1 MSKVNMRART
11 LDPTKPMPIFNSADE
26 PDILNPNT
34 AISRAMLM
42 MPTGMEKEEEEVRTR
57 SLTRHLIPT
66 HNAQEHHIQVAISQQ
81 ASGYTLETQLVIPIP
96 EASIFAPDYE
106 VHCQ

>member
-26 PDILNPNT
+26 PEILNPNT

-42 MPTGMEKEEEEVRTR
+42 MPTGMEKEEEEVCSSTP
-57 SLTRHLIPT
+57 I
-66 HNAQEHHIQVAISQQ
+66 
-81 ASGYTLETQLVIPIP
+81 TQLRTDPCCLGAPHSGGNISAGLGVYARDP
-96 EASIFAPDYE
+96 ASYSHSRGIHLRPRL
-106 VHCQ
+106 